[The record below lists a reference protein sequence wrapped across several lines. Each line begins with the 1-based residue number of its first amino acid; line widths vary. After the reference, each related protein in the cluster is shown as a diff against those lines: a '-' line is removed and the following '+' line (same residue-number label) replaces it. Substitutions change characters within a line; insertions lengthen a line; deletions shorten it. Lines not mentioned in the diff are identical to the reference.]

1 MSRTFEQ
8 LLIAAAPSLFVV
20 LWASG
25 FIAAKFGLPYVEPL
39 TFLTLRMIGIVI
51 LLGAVIALTRPKWPD
66 RLGIVRSALTGLMVH
81 GLYLGGVFVSIE
93 NGLSAGVIAL
103 LVSLQP
109 VLTSTIAN
117 RWLGERVVPRQWLG
131 LALGLAGVYLIV
143 RENVA
148 AGEAKPLAWFAGT
161 VALMGITA
169 GTLYQKRFG
178 GSIDWRTG
186 MWVQYVAAGILFALG
201 AAVFENRVVHWT
213 PQFIFALSWMVL
225 VMSLGAVWL
234 LYFLIRRSAATRVVS
249 LFYLTPPVTALM
261 AWLFFDERLA
271 PLALWRHGDLRGRRV
286 SRQLASGWCNGVM
299 RANVRRK
306 AHTVQEQIMS
316 ARGPIEYRDAGP
328 EVRAVFDDIKRT
340 RKVEDVNNF
349 WKYLAHDPATLK
361 RTWESVKETMAPG
374 ALDAVTKEMIYLA
387 VSVTNGCGYCIA
399 SHGAAARKAGMSEK
413 MFGELMAVVG
423 MANETNRLANGYR
436 VPIDAAFER

>member
-1 MSRTFEQ
+1 MRSARRCRGLARDSSAPIFISSSFAAGPQMSRTFEQ
-8 LLIAAAPSLFVV
+8 LLIVVAPSLFVV

-39 TFLTLRMIGIVI
+39 IFLTLRMIGIVI
-51 LLGAVIALTRPKWPD
+51 LLGAVIVLTRPKWPD
-66 RLGIVRSALTGLMVH
+66 RVGIVRSALTGLMVH

-148 AGEAKPLAWFAGT
+148 AGGAKPLAWFAGT
-161 VALMGITA
+161 VALIGITA

-201 AAVFENRVVHWT
+201 AAVFEDRAVHWT
-213 PQFIFALSWMVL
+213 PQFIFALSWMVF

-234 LYFLIRRSAATRVVS
+234 LYFLIRRSVATRVVS

-271 PLALWRHGDLRGRRV
+271 PLAL
-286 SRQLASGWCNGVM
+286 
-299 RANVRRK
+299 
-306 AHTVQEQIMS
+306 
-316 ARGPIEYRDAGP
+316 
-328 EVRAVFDDIKRT
+328 
-340 RKVEDVNNF
+340 
-349 WKYLAHDPATLK
+349 
-361 RTWESVKETMAPG
+361 
-374 ALDAVTKEMIYLA
+374 
-387 VSVTNGCGYCIA
+387 
-399 SHGAAARKAGMSEK
+399 AGMAICVAGV
-413 MFGELMAVVG
+413 FLVNWRVG
-423 MANETNRLANGYR
+423 GT
-436 VPIDAAFER
+436 AA